1 MLFPNVFEVDLEEVR
16 VVVDEGGLQGDGF
29 AAFRLQVVF
38 GHVRSRHG
46 KTMKGTLKKFT
57 LNYRSSTQ
65 CD

>member
-1 MLFPNVFEVDLEEVR
+1 MLFPNVFEVDLKEVR

-29 AAFRLQVVF
+29 AAFCLQVVF

-57 LNYRSSTQ
+57 
-65 CD
+65 